1 MCVSASLGALVSVK
15 YLVTSYNT
23 SKVIVHGRPGL
34 TPRHRDTQF
43 ACGYLTNPGPASI
56 VDFENVTPPD
66 QVGLTD
72 RRTSTQP
79 LVDNAWELH
88 EISLENGASASNVA
102 VSPLGRTVS
111 QLASTSMSAPM
122 NESSDV
128 PSKRLCRT
136 PSDLE
141 SLAPAELLYAPQV
154 CSCRHI
160 LRLTIFQKLGIP
172 CCTACKFGCHA
183 VLSHAVFGPCLA
195 VVSCTALRLRR
206 LLAIVPPDTSRC
218 CAWSA
223 CTKLE
228 RSPTH

>member
-1 MCVSASLGALVSVK
+1 MCVSASLGALVSIK

-56 VDFENVTPPD
+56 VDPENLTPAD

-72 RRTSTQP
+72 RCTSSQP
-79 LVDNAWELH
+79 LVENAWELH

-102 VSPLGRTVS
+102 ISPMARSVS
-111 QLASTSMSAPM
+111 QSASTSMSAPV
-122 NESSDV
+122 NESAHV

-141 SLAPAELLYAPQV
+141 SLVPAELLYAPQV
-154 CSCRHI
+154 HTLRI
-160 LRLTIFQKLGIP
+160 LYILTI
-172 CCTACKFGCHA
+172 CCTACKCGCSAVLGHA
-183 VLSHAVFGPCLA
+183 VLGAVM
-195 VVSCTALRLRR
+195 
-206 LLAIVPPDTSRC
+206 LLC
-218 CAWSA
+218 CAMPSCAVLCWVM
-223 CTKLE
+223 L
-228 RSPTH
+228 